1 MINCKPQVL
10 FYHNS
15 LATGSYS
22 LTLSQHT
29 HTHVHT
35 HTQMNFSR
43 NCSYSQ
49 PLFLPRPPH
58 SGFCPSSL
66 RKLLFPW
73 LTSVCNSKDERS
85 VLLGWDSAAWDLLAD
100 RLASLTH
107 SPLAPDTKHCTFSLY
122 LSGFSSVSQ
131 TFKHPVP
138 LHAL

>member
-1 MINCKPQVL
+1 MWIKQQQLELDMKELTGAKLGKEYDKAV
-10 FYHNS
+10 YNS
-15 LATGSYS
+15 
-22 LTLSQHT
+22 
-29 HTHVHT
+29 
-35 HTQMNFSR
+35 SR

-131 TFKHPVP
+131 TFKRPVP